1 MELSR
6 ILILDYYYYYY
17 YYNTTTTT
25 PTTTAT
31 TATNQAAK
39 LKQEHCVSVKPN
51 VSMRALG
58 SSRLLLAPPGSLWL
72 LLALAVTLPVIVA
85 AAAVLR
91 GFQQLM

>member
-51 VSMRALG
+51 VFVRALG
-58 SSRLLLAPPGSLWL
+58 SSGCSWLRLSLFL
-72 LLALAVTLPVIVA
+72 S
-85 AAAVLR
+85 
-91 GFQQLM
+91 

>member
-17 YYNTTTTT
+17 YYNATTTT
-25 PTTTAT
+25 PTTTTAT

-51 VSMRALG
+51 VFVRALG
-58 SSRLLLAPPGSLWL
+58 SSGCSWLRLSLFL
-72 LLALAVTLPVIVA
+72 S
-85 AAAVLR
+85 
-91 GFQQLM
+91 

>member
-17 YYNTTTTT
+17 YNTTTTT
-25 PTTTAT
+25 PTTTTAT

-51 VSMRALG
+51 VFVRALG
-58 SSRLLLAPPGSLWL
+58 SSGCSWLRLSLFL
-72 LLALAVTLPVIVA
+72 S
-85 AAAVLR
+85 
-91 GFQQLM
+91 